1 MMGKAEEVEHGNTCT
16 LIIFP
21 DDVRIISPVVDSY
34 SSNSDPSSY
43 SLQLQALLNANH
55 FTFNWTCKI
64 VSLCPS

>member
-43 SLQLQALLNANH
+43 SL
-55 FTFNWTCKI
+55 
-64 VSLCPS
+64 